1 MNGMGEVRQIDTATR
16 ILDAAEALFVE
27 HGFEATS
34 MRMITQR
41 AGVNLAAVNY
51 HFGSKEVLYQGV
63 VSRRLAPYNQ
73 ECIEELRLIGKGL
86 DGAQGVSRIVE
97 AFLKPAIRLAKD
109 PARGGIIFI
118 RMMSRAF
125 AEPHSALRE
134 ILPTR
139 YSDVIECYHQAL
151 AEALPQLD
159 NDEILWRLQFA
170 MGTIF
175 YAFAGND
182 VTRMM
187 SLHNVPG
194 ARDPQE
200 IVRRVVPYV
209 VAGLLAPAAK

>member
-1 MNGMGEVRQIDTATR
+1 MSFTDSGKDTATR
-16 ILDAAEALFVE
+16 ILDAAEVLFVE
-27 HGFEATS
+27 FGFEATS
-34 MRMITQR
+34 LRMITQR
-41 AGVNLAAVNY
+41 AAVNLAAVNY

-73 ECIEELRLIGKGL
+73 ECIEELQRMQADAGGPLPI
-86 DGAQGVSRIVE
+86 DAVVA
-97 AFLKPAIRLAKD
+97 AFLRPAIRLSRD

-118 RMMSRAF
+118 RLMSRAF
-125 AEPHSALRE
+125 AEPHDALRE
-134 ILPTR
+134 ILPKL
-139 YSDVIECYHQAL
+139 YSDVLETYRRAL
-151 AEALPQLD
+151 SSALPELS
-159 NDEILWRLQFA
+159 NNEVLWRLQFA

-200 IVRRVVPYV
+200 IVRQLTPYV
-209 VAGLLAPAAK
+209 VAGLSAPPVRQ

>member
-1 MNGMGEVRQIDTATR
+1 MSFTDSGKDTATR
-16 ILDAAEALFVE
+16 ILDAAEVLFVE
-27 HGFEATS
+27 FGFEATS
-34 MRMITQR
+34 LRMITQR
-41 AGVNLAAVNY
+41 AAVNLAAVNY

-73 ECIEELRLIGKGL
+73 ECIDELRC
-86 DGAQGVSRIVE
+86 AQAATDEVLSVADVVG
-97 AFLKPAIRLAKD
+97 AFLRPAIRLSKD

-118 RMMSRAF
+118 RLMSRAF
-125 AEPHSALRE
+125 AEPHDALRDM
-134 ILPTR
+134 LPKL
-139 YSDVIECYHQAL
+139 YSDVLDCYQGAL
-151 AEALPQLD
+151 AKALPHLSAH
-159 NDEILWRLQFA
+159 EVSWRLQFA

-200 IVRRVVPYV
+200 IVRQLLPYV
-209 VAGLLAPAAK
+209 VAGLSAPTVRQ